1 MGIAKAM
8 NIKIAFQTE
17 RSEKLINRDFDW
29 EGMATFTRLYDIVN
43 AIEEADGEMKH
54 ILIVWREE

>member
-1 MGIAKAM
+1 M